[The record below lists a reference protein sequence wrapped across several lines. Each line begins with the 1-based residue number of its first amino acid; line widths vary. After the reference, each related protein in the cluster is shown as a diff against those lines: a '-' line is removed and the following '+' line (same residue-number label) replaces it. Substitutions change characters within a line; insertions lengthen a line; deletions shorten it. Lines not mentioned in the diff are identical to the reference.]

1 MQGVLLIEDDPA
13 MEMAMRPKFEG
24 AGVALDYVEDG
35 YAAIDRIRT
44 RPYDAVILDL
54 VLHSGLSGFGVLS
67 YLEQEHPALIER
79 VFLVTGMSDQTVA
92 RAAPEL
98 MPRFF
103 RKPVEIDVVVQ
114 AVLSFIARKPSPAR
128 SREPVVLIV
137 DDDLSSATAMQDI
150 VEAAGW
156 GTKVVGD
163 GRAAIAVI
171 AEGGVDAVVLDL
183 IMPGL
188 DGASVIGFLR
198 LREAELLSRTII
210 VSGLPA
216 AFRERLSTPEIC
228 ASLEKPLRPAALLE
242 ALARCVGS
250 RKEEEGR

>member
-1 MQGVLLIEDDPA
+1 

-24 AGVALDYVEDG
+24 AGIALEYVEDG
-35 YAAIDRIRT
+35 YAAIERLRT

-54 VLHSGLSGFGVLS
+54 VLRHGLSGFGVLNF
-67 YLEQEHPALIER
+67 LEQEQPALVER
-79 VFLVTGMSDQTVA
+79 VFLVTGMSEQTVA

-103 RKPVEIDVVVQ
+103 RKPVEIDVLVQ
-114 AVLSFIARKPSPAR
+114 AVLAFIARKPSLAKR
-128 SREPVVLIV
+128 EEPVVLIV
-137 DDDLSSATAMQDI
+137 DDDLPSATAMQDI

-156 GTKVVGD
+156 RTKVVGD
-163 GRAAIAVI
+163 GRSAIAVI

-198 LREAELLSRTII
+198 LREPALLARTII

-228 ASLEKPLRPAALLE
+228 ASFEKPLRPAALLE
-242 ALARCVGS
+242 ALARCVS
-250 RKEEEGR
+250 RR